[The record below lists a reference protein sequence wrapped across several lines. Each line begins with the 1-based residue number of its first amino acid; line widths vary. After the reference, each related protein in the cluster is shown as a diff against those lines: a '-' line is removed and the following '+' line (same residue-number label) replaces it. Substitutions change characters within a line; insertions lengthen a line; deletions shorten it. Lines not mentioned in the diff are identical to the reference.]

1 MATAHDVNA
10 GATGPRA
17 PRVGAPGSDLRKQL
31 RLLVSNRHSSEAK
44 ALFEVLCRYVHRRV
58 SIVSRHCGNALA
70 ESEQEEAVG
79 DVLLQLMQ
87 ASLAA
92 FRGETL
98 PELLGFVRTITD
110 RTTWRIVRRRD
121 RERALLQ
128 TVNGLVDDWTAS
140 VPRPDALVEVVPD
153 SPLPHA
159 DQAYLVELLRAG
171 SKAELARKNGVS
183 RAAVTQRVQRIQ
195 TRVAELSA
203 MARST
208 HEVWL
213 TQAARRVVET
223 EPHLEA
229 VDAE

>member
-1 MATAHDVNA
+1 MDPTHGAA
-10 GATGPRA
+10 G
-17 PRVGAPGSDLRKQL
+17 GSSELRKQL
-31 RLLVSNRHSSEAK
+31 RLLVSNRRSSEAR

-58 SIVSRHCGNALA
+58 SIVSRRCGNALA

-87 ASLAA
+87 GSLAA

-121 RERALLQ
+121 RERMLIQAES
-128 TVNGLVDDWTAS
+128 GLVEDWTAS
-140 VPRPDALVEVVPD
+140 FPRPDANVEVIPD
-153 SPLPHA
+153 SPLPAA
-159 DQAYLVELLRAG
+159 DQDYLMELLRAG
-171 SKAELARKNGVS
+171 SKAELARKNNVS

-195 TRVAELSA
+195 TRVAELTAIS
-203 MARST
+203 RST

-213 TQAARRVVET
+213 NQAARHVVET
-223 EPHLEA
+223 EPHLA
-229 VDAE
+229 LLDTDQH

>member
-1 MATAHDVNA
+1 MNPTHDA
-10 GATGPRA
+10 KRGSA
-17 PRVGAPGSDLRKQL
+17 PPGQPEIRIPDLRKQL
-31 RLLVSNRHSSEAK
+31 RLLVSDRHSSEAR
-44 ALFEVLCRYVHRRV
+44 ALFDVLCRYVHRRV

-87 ASLAA
+87 GSLAA

-121 RERALLQ
+121 RERSLLQ
-128 TVNGLVDDWTAS
+128 LESGIVEDWTAAM
-140 VPRPDALVEVVPD
+140 PRPDANVEVVPD
-153 SPLPHA
+153 SPLPPN
-159 DQAYLVELLRAG
+159 DQDYLMELLRAG

-195 TRVAELSA
+195 NRVAELSA

-213 TQAARRVVET
+213 NQAARHVVET
-223 EPHLEA
+223 EPFLET
-229 VDAE
+229 VDAND